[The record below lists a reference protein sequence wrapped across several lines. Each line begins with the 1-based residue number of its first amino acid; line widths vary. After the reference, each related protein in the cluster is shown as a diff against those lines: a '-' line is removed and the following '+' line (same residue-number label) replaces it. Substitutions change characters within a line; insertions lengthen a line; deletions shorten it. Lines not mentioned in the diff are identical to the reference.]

1 MQNSESRIGLGI
13 ASCPVCKKEA
23 SVRYDEGYG
32 YTCACNNRRCRM
44 SVRGSHQPTELM
56 AVLDWNGLVLAID
69 ISRAKGGVDESDMAR
84 IFGPIPDDS
93 VLSDESGSESK

>member
-1 MQNSESRIGLGI
+1 
-13 ASCPVCKKEA
+13 
-23 SVRYDEGYG
+23 
-32 YTCACNNRRCRM
+32 
-44 SVRGSHQPTELM
+44 M

-93 VLSDESGSESK
+93 VLSDESGSES